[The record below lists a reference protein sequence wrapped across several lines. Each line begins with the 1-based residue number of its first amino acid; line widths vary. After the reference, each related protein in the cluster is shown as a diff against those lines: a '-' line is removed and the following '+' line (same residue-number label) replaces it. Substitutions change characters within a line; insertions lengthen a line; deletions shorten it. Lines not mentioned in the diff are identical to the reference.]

1 MISSYAEINDNNR
14 NGLEGGDPMRVVVL
28 AGGLGTRLA
37 EETVI
42 RPKPMVEIGGRPII
56 WHIMNIYAAHGFN
69 DFVIACGYKGEYI
82 KEYFRDFYI
91 HNADITVDLKR
102 GVVDV
107 HNNRGP
113 EWEVT
118 LVDTGIK
125 TQTGGRL
132 KRVQHWLNNQTF
144 MMTYGDGVGNID
156 IAALIKFHRSHGRLA
171 TITAVRPPARFGG
184 LEFNGNQVVRFSE
197 KPQIG
202 EGWINGGFMVLEA
215 GVFDYIE
222 GDESIFEK
230 KPMERL
236 AGDGQMMAYRH
247 EGFWQPMD
255 TLREKQLLEELWQS
269 GKAPWKLWQ
278 SGNGE

>member
-1 MISSYAEINDNNR
+1 MK
-14 NGLEGGDPMRVVVL
+14 VVIL

-37 EETVI
+37 EETVV
-42 RPKPMVEIGGRPII
+42 RPKPMVEIGGHPIL
-56 WHIMNIYAAHGFN
+56 WHIMNIYAAHGFK

-82 KEYFRDFYI
+82 KEYFRDFYM

-113 EWEVT
+113 DWQVA
-118 LVDTGIK
+118 LIDTGVK

-132 KRVQHWLNNQTF
+132 KRLRHWLGNQPF
-144 MMTYGDGVGNID
+144 MMTYGDGVGDVD
-156 IAALIKFHRSHGRLA
+156 IHALVAFHRSHRRLA

-184 LEFNGNQVVRFSE
+184 LEFSGDQVICFSE

-202 EGWINGGFMVLEA
+202 EGWINGGFMVLEP
-215 GVFDYIE
+215 GVFNYID
-222 GDESIFEK
+222 GDESILER
-230 KPMERL
+230 KPMEQL
-236 AGDGQMMAYRH
+236 AAKGQMMAYRH

-269 GKAPWKLWQ
+269 GRAPWRIWQ
-278 SGNGE
+278 SDGSIE